1 MQGKLFQR
9 CRHLL
14 YCSVLSPGGNVNTR
28 RMSQPDMGSIFHNM
42 FQYVRRVYAT
52 AINFP
57 CILTL
62 ILAELAMNRK
72 IQEISEPKQRI
83 MKIFKIP
90 KFLPLAS

>member
-1 MQGKLFQR
+1 
-9 CRHLL
+9 
-14 YCSVLSPGGNVNTR
+14 
-28 RMSQPDMGSIFHNM
+28 MSGLDIRLVFTLPPRENW
-42 FQYVRRVYAT
+42 FQYVRIVIAT